1 MIDCVTC
8 EDPIGDLDN
17 PIFVLSDN
25 ATIVCKNCYYEAEGD
40 YPDPRT
46 AQFDKDEVSDIIADQ
61 YFRDL
66 E

>member
-17 PIFVLSDN
+17 PIFVLS
-25 ATIVCKNCYYEAEGD
+25 ATVVCKNCYYEAEGD

-46 AQFDKDEVSDIIADQ
+46 AQFDDEVSDMAADQ